1 MGWKWKTAPVYPGV
15 ELDLGDIGYIPSTKE
30 KYLYY
35 AAKLI
40 PNKDFSR
47 IREQTQGNYEYII
60 RPYSQSDWKPNVT
73 KPQVTKNSKA
83 PTGNPR
89 VSTPPKTNKPRTVSK
104 TPASDSWINKNK
116 KIWNYNGVS
125 QADVANA
132 YKTGDFSKVRNYL
145 SQHKDLTS
153 YLNNIYSKR
162 GGNQFNQSTLTQQTT
177 PTQGVPSRGIHV
189 GNNRVTYIDAQGNT
203 TDVTNSHNLS
213 ETIWGKQGQPS
224 VNTQFLEQTASNLIN
239 PNQHTFNR
247 RETKDFMRQNLL
259 NPYDYSA
266 SERGAFRH
274 SISNDT
280 GDWSN
285 ASKIMSDAR
294 INKSLSK
301 SIDAEKNQFLVNPQL
316 SKLNLGYDPSQ
327 NNQLANLKFKQGGLL
342 KFREGGTTKE
352 QIIENFKKWITQK
365 LRNGEISESE
375 LEDKQKLA
383 QLYQSFIKEQQGV
396 QTAMN
401 GAKLNYINKLNGK
414 CPQGTHLSYYRIGG
428 TLCKKCEA
436 DAYSESSDPIK
447 AFKQKCGGKVKKA
460 VKKKCGGKV
469 KKKELGGEVDDKKN
483 QPKPKLVKKP
493 QNKIIPKKPQNPRP
507 GPKDLKKLPNG
518 KYPKY
523 WTPSQRGEWDS
534 MHPEEAV

>member
-1 MGWKWKTAPVYPGV
+1 MFWEWKTAPVYQGV
-15 ELDLGDIGYIPSTKE
+15 PFDLGDTYYNPSTNRKGM
-30 KYLYY
+30 YHST
-35 AAKLI
+35 KLI
-40 PNKDFSR
+40 LDSDNAYDRINK
-47 IREQTQGNYEYII
+47 QTSGNIDYIA
-60 RPYSQSDWKPNVT
+60 RPYSQNSWKPKVDSNQKKSST
-73 KPQVTKNSKA
+73 STGKP
-83 PTGNPR
+83 R
-89 VSTPPKTNKPRTVSK
+89 ISTPSATGKPKTVPK
-104 TPASDSWINKNK
+104 TPASNSWINKSK
-116 KIWNYNGVS
+116 GIWNYNGVS

-132 YKTGDFSKVRNYL
+132 YKTGDFSKVGSYL
-145 SQHKDLTS
+145 SQHKDLAS

-162 GGNQFNQSTLTQQTT
+162 GGNQFNQSTQTQQTVPIQET
-177 PTQGVPSRGIHV
+177 PDRSIHV
-189 GNNRVTYIDAQGNT
+189 GNNKVTYTDTQGNT

-239 PNQHTFNR
+239 PNQYTFNR

-316 SKLNLGYDPSQ
+316 KLNLGYDPSQ
-327 NNQLANLKFKQGGLL
+327 NNQLVNLKFKQGGLL
-342 KFREGGTTKE
+342 KFDDGETME
-352 QIIENFKKWITQK
+352 DFKKWLSQK
-365 LRNGEISESE
+365 LSKGE
-375 LEDKQKLA
+375 LEESDLSKQKLE
-383 QLYQSFIKEQQGV
+383 QLFQSFIKEQQGV

-428 TLCKKCEA
+428 ALCKKCEA
-436 DAYSESSDPIK
+436 DAYNESSDPIK

-460 VKKKCGGKV
+460 VKQKCGGKV